1 MNPLFANERVALTKR
16 GKKTFTQ
23 LADLVGIVEGERRSP
38 LWGRCVIAR
47 FTVAG
52 RWVRI
57 YAKPGELRSVEKPTR
72 NRGHHAGV

>member
-16 GKKTFTQ
+16 GKKTFT
-23 LADLVGIVEGERRSP
+23 DLVDQIGIVEGERRSP

-47 FTVAG
+47 FTVDG

-57 YAKPGELRSVEKPTR
+57 YAKPGELMSAERGNKKPR
-72 NRGHHAGV
+72 KGSS